1 MKTAGLFD
9 VEVPAAPAARGSAA
23 PIDESDVAAAI
34 ATLDGVFITA
44 GLASI
49 TSSAEGWTAIL
60 TRLDHPGGVAS
71 MFFAR
76 GMREVRLRLE
86 DGREA
91 HARIAA
97 TAFTAG
103 NERECR
109 LIGLNPLT
117 KGR

>member
-1 MKTAGLFD
+1 
-9 VEVPAAPAARGSAA
+9 
-23 PIDESDVAAAI
+23 
-34 ATLDGVFITA
+34 
-44 GLASI
+44 
-49 TSSAEGWTAIL
+49 
-60 TRLDHPGGVAS
+60 
-71 MFFAR
+71 
-76 GMREVRLRLE
+76 MREVRLRLE